1 MPESKKVILKR
12 KKKRKG
18 KKGRIGGM
26 SEGQRSQCE
35 KASNHQSWNNMNN
48 KVNNDSIV
56 LKLKKEKNPGTHAN
70 INNLL
75 NKQIEGLSLSY
86 KRIPNNK

>member
-1 MPESKKVILKR
+1 
-12 KKKRKG
+12 
-18 KKGRIGGM
+18 
-26 SEGQRSQCE
+26 
-35 KASNHQSWNNMNN
+35 MNN
-48 KVNNDSIV
+48 KTNNDSIV
-56 LKLKKEKNPGTHAN
+56 LKLKKKKYPGTHAN

>member
-1 MPESKKVILKR
+1 
-12 KKKRKG
+12 
-18 KKGRIGGM
+18 M

-48 KVNNDSIV
+48 KANNDSIV
-56 LKLKKEKNPGTHAN
+56 LKLKKKYPGTHAN

>member
-1 MPESKKVILKR
+1 
-12 KKKRKG
+12 
-18 KKGRIGGM
+18 M

-48 KVNNDSIV
+48 KANNDSIV
-56 LKLKKEKNPGTHAN
+56 LKLKKKKNPGTHAN